1 MAAYMTMKLDNIQLC
16 KSVFSVDRILNI
28 KFHYDKFNPKR
39 AGGYIEFPKSINSIK
54 ACINIKLRMICV
66 LKYAVQCWVHKIEET
81 NKCITT
87 RRHMTRRQTPREYPK
102 LGW

>member
-81 NKCITT
+81 NHLEQMYHYKKAHDASADAS
-87 RRHMTRRQTPREYPK
+87 RVS
-102 LGW
+102 